1 MPQSSWQSVTAPGR
15 VLQSSWQSVAKLL
28 AECYGLLTT
37 VTTLFVM
44 LYLMATPRS
53 HQKQFHI
60 ILILGKNAPRLPLRG
75 VLYINLSLSPLPKD
89 LVFHPLSHLCTEL
102 VNRLRE
108 ESPPSQCRESEETGI
123 IPVADDA
130 PSDELQ
136 DLPLGDHSVLQVHP
150 AILPLHRTVQV

>member
-1 MPQSSWQSVTAPGR
+1 MHSRIPSYTIPGAYECRKAPGR
-15 VLQSSWQSVAKLL
+15 VLQS
-28 AECYGLLTT
+28 T

-44 LYLMATPRS
+44 LYLMAT

-75 VLYINLSLSPLPKD
+75 VLYTNLSLSPLPKD

-102 VNRLRE
+102 VNRFRG

-130 PSDELQ
+130 SSDELQ